1 MSLAL
6 TLDDNLSS
14 YFTTDPS
21 GSFPLLVGDQ
31 YYNNWCIENYSE
43 YIPSGNE
50 IMSSLES
57 KFYSQEYLEKVKV
70 VNREKEAEN
79 LIKRKREE
87 EELRKEYDHYG
98 FQHLFSD
105 ETSVQEHEQYCFQR
119 IHNYTFTSAEQHD
132 QFNRYISFLK
142 YLYRKCKS
150 APHQVWKDCYV
161 GKNTLGFKLLK
172 YDLFVLGAQVVVDYI
187 IIKQLKQLEIGELW
201 C

>member
-87 EELRKEYDHYG
+87 EELRKE
-98 FQHLFSD
+98 
-105 ETSVQEHEQYCFQR
+105 
-119 IHNYTFTSAEQHD
+119 
-132 QFNRYISFLK
+132 
-142 YLYRKCKS
+142 
-150 APHQVWKDCYV
+150 
-161 GKNTLGFKLLK
+161 
-172 YDLFVLGAQVVVDYI
+172 
-187 IIKQLKQLEIGELW
+187 
-201 C
+201 